1 MKNLKVLILVFGVLG
16 LVSLFLPMAEGAPSM
31 FSMLMAMDKFQL
43 VLMLA
48 AFGVPTAV
56 AAMGMAKPPAQA
68 WHGIA
73 ALAGFALGAVKTRIW
88 ETAPHIMDLPMSFK
102 LMIVAVVGG
111 VIVSIMGIVK
121 PEATA

>member
-1 MKNLKVLILVFGVLG
+1 MKNLKVLILVFGVIG
-16 LVSLFLPMAEGAPSM
+16 LVSLFLPMSPLPSM
-31 FSMLMAMDKFQL
+31 FSMLMEVDKFQL
-43 VLMLA
+43 GLMLA

-56 AAMGMAKPPAQA
+56 AAMGMAKPPAQS

-88 ETAPHIMDLPMSFK
+88 ETAPHIMDVPLSMK

-111 VIVSIMGIVK
+111 VIVSIMGVVK